1 MVDGLLILSFWG
13 LSLQCMGQIFP
24 KFGVIHFTWVLDMVQ
39 NLLHP
44 QDRQLAL
51 LVPRWWKANSILL
64 RLKILNCCGRQFP
77 LQIFTQNRMIIRYN
91 KWFHMIQSVSI
102 CFNLFSGGVK
112 AQTRVPRS
120 CWAGRPWQLMSS
132 LETSS
137 LERLGIVFCSIH
149 HIGIR
154 GVYWLYNI
162 DFGTNSRACE
172 NTMRASVP
180 QEKQYFSM
188 IVFYTFAV
196 VGAARGIGRM
206 MPYAM

>member
-1 MVDGLLILSFWG
+1 MGVLLSWTPHFLTIVSHTQRYYHLWRTVKPNEVLTEKKTCVQPPSMVDGLLILSFWG

-102 CFNLFSGGVK
+102 CFLVGWKHKPECQGAVGLDDRGSW
-112 AQTRVPRS
+112 
-120 CWAGRPWQLMSS
+120 WAPWRRHLWKDWGLS
-132 LETSS
+132 
-137 LERLGIVFCSIH
+137 FAPSI
-149 HIGIR
+149 
-154 GVYWLYNI
+154 
-162 DFGTNSRACE
+162 T
-172 NTMRASVP
+172 
-180 QEKQYFSM
+180 
-188 IVFYTFAV
+188 
-196 VGAARGIGRM
+196 
-206 MPYAM
+206 